1 MSNKILA
8 KRFRCQPIAHQGTQF
23 NQSLITDKGDF
34 SSGLESQNDF
44 AFESSRFLELPVTIT
59 RDKARQNSTSLT
71 LSPLPVSYGLEK
83 EQDEPL
89 DMTTVHRQ
97 EASLIKFLP
106 QENLSSTTPR
116 RIEHYQPHQ
125 LYSVPK
131 EGAPSMSHEV
141 ELSSEIAQKEKTDNS
156 LIFYDRKVSSVSRR
170 IILNKDD
177 ENKVSR
183 SMKQGDIGP
192 TFNII
197 SVSKEAKSKLAKID
211 NKLGAYTCQLCKQ
224 AFINA
229 FCLAQHRCSS
239 IIPVEY
245 RCPNCDKVFNCPAK
259 LASHSRCH
267 KFRKYAGAK
276 PAKHSS
282 SKKKAFSALNTT
294 KPLYGPTEHKLC
306 IKKPTGGEQF
316 ECKVCWV
323 KFERKTNFIRH
334 VQNHSTITETNKP
347 TSFLQYGKACTSMTH
362 SQCYCSGIQ
371 KVYGCPTDLISPLC
385 WQLPRSPPETTITR
399 FPATHPK
406 PSCTHNIESILS
418 GPMQSC
424 NTGEEEQAKSNRF
437 AQQACLEKHDQKE
450 TKITDL
456 GYFCYC
462 GKTFRNS
469 ENYRKHCL
477 IHSRMLT
484 GGEASF
490 GNLNGLTYTC
500 KFCLSVFYSSGGLN
514 HHLISYHPVENSR
527 LLLPSNLPQFTTSP
541 STYSFSSPN
550 TANN

>member
-316 ECKVCWV
+316 ECKVCW
-323 KFERKTNFIRH
+323 
-334 VQNHSTITETNKP
+334 S
-347 TSFLQYGKACTSMTH
+347 
-362 SQCYCSGIQ
+362 
-371 KVYGCPTDLISPLC
+371 
-385 WQLPRSPPETTITR
+385 
-399 FPATHPK
+399 
-406 PSCTHNIESILS
+406 
-418 GPMQSC
+418 
-424 NTGEEEQAKSNRF
+424 
-437 AQQACLEKHDQKE
+437 
-450 TKITDL
+450 
-456 GYFCYC
+456 YC
-462 GKTFRNS
+462 GKVVDEYIEVEITVIFIDALLQKT
-469 ENYRKHCL
+469 EAYRHILYNTQIQPYHRISFNQQQSNVYGWQVQSLWKLATIFLLCDAYRMWVMEKESKPHVGTVREELVYLELEWGFYLMCL
-477 IHSRMLT
+477 KALLGNAVHFLLLAVVGYVMDIIFNAKRESFPWKKLFISLILT
-484 GGEASF
+484 SF
-490 GNLNGLTYTC
+490 GKIFFIPSILWRQGSEIGQVTDILITVFVLVSHIQAVKVILSSST
-500 KFCLSVFYSSGGLN
+500 CLSTFQVLFTYAVQTRVEVLLN
-514 HHLISYHPVENSR
+514 MME
-527 LLLPSNLPQFTTSP
+527 F
-541 STYSFSSPN
+541 
-550 TANN
+550 